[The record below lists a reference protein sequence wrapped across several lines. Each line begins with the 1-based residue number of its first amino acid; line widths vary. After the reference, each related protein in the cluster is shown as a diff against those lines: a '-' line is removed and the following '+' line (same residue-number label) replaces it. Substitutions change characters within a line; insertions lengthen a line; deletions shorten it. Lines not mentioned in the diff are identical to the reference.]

1 MRQCMLSLLMCNAC
15 VLTSAKGLAVVPLL
29 IGIAVPCVSSPQH
42 IPWVTTVVGN
52 CTKLSVRAH
61 RDVTIENARQQ
72 TTVSNCV
79 NEQEKASSEHD

>member
-1 MRQCMLSLLMCNAC
+1 MLLLLMCDAC
-15 VLTSAKGLAVVPLL
+15 VLTHAKGLAVVPLL
-29 IGIAVPCVSSPQH
+29 ISIAVPCVSPPQH

-61 RDVTIENARQQ
+61 RDVTIEDARQQ
-72 TTVSNCV
+72 STVSNCV